1 MSMMDTFLPLLLGRF
16 NNAEQAAELQK
27 TDPRFPFAEHVNTA
41 CNDKIAHLPA
51 GFTGVFVVEES
62 YYTVQGSTHASPHL
76 FLFSPAEEGV
86 LLTSY
91 DLPAGCDKTTFTAE
105 NMPVVEY
112 DSLVPS
118 GKFTPAL
125 YREKDGVWEGGS
137 VSMFTPVLRFTLQER
152 FSPDCL
158 EVQETMEVNG
168 RRTFGYDVPILY
180 RRVL

>member
-1 MSMMDTFLPLLLGRF
+1 M
-16 NNAEQAAELQK
+16 
-27 TDPRFPFAEHVNTA
+27 NTA

-51 GFTGVFVVEES
+51 EFTGVFVVEES

-91 DLPAGCDKTTFTAE
+91 DLPAGCDKTAFTAE
-105 NMPVVEY
+105 TMPVVEY

-125 YREKDGVWEGGS
+125 YREKDGRLGGRQREHVHAGAALHVAGALLPRLPGGAGDHGS
-137 VSMFTPVLRFTLQER
+137 ER
-152 FSPDCL
+152 
-158 EVQETMEVNG
+158 

-180 RRVL
+180 RRVQ